1 MLKNLVKI
9 ANRLDGLGL
18 TKEADLLDS
27 IIRKLAAPPL
37 EDIFPMNKW
46 EPVNTEVDEW
56 GDPVQT
62 TSEKI
67 PRSKKILRD
76 KRSREAL
83 EMQMQRRNLP
93 IEEQE
98 EAEVEEWYKSIR
110 NLGDSVILIPFD
122 KEDLDRNYEALLAL
136 GSVFGASPDNYKDF
150 FEKVNMLTGRFKTGS
165 VETFKF
171 LFPALWSD
179 IEEVLSKKDL
189 NENDVVFMLYNQ
201 TNSPRLPNFTKD
213 PSFFGHD
220 IGHNVFDSEDSD
232 WEFKGILNNFISNMY
247 DLYLSEPDED
257 SGEEATSAVNELGD
271 QEEDTM
277 MYQLGNFFDN
287 PSGPGDSYADVFSSV
302 ARGELAVDLPNAIT
316 HFDTQYYLP
325 TENRAKAKAL
335 VAKVIEDLK
344 KYLNS
349 NYQNSPRG
357 EGPLSYFRGHVVLND
372 V

>member
-1 MLKNLVKI
+1 
-9 ANRLDGLGL
+9 
-18 TKEADLLDS
+18 
-27 IIRKLAAPPL
+27 
-37 EDIFPMNKW
+37 MNKW
-46 EPVNTEVDEW
+46 EPVYTEVDESE
-56 GDPVQT
+56 DPVQT

-83 EMQMQRRNLP
+83 QMQMQRRNLP

-122 KEDLDRNYEALLAL
+122 KEDLDKNDEALLAL
-136 GSVFGASPDNYKDF
+136 GAVFGISPDNYEDF
-150 FEKVNMLTGRFKTGS
+150 FEKVNMLYGRYKTGS
-165 VETFKF
+165 VETFKL

-201 TNSPRLPNFTKD
+201 ANSPRLPNFTKD

-220 IGHNVFDSEDSD
+220 IGHNVFDSDDSD
-232 WEFKGILNNFISNMY
+232 WEYKGILNNFIANMY
-247 DLYLSEPDED
+247 DLYLSKPDED

-302 ARGELAVDLPNAIT
+302 ARGELAGCIL
-316 HFDTQYYLP
+316 FLY
-325 TENRAKAKAL
+325 
-335 VAKVIEDLK
+335 
-344 KYLNS
+344 
-349 NYQNSPRG
+349 
-357 EGPLSYFRGHVVLND
+357 
-372 V
+372 